1 MIYKSY
7 LIESNIS
14 TIKEKIVLF
23 YGENLG
29 LKNELKIKIKN
40 NNLKNNCEY
49 IRFNQEEI
57 IQDNHKIFNEI
68 SNDSLFKKKK
78 IFFINDVTD
87 KLYDIILN
95 IEDLITDQEIY
106 LFSDI
111 LEKKS
116 KLRSNFEKSKKIAVV
131 ACYEDNEI
139 TIKSIIQS
147 KLKDFAGLT
156 PININLIAESC
167 NLSRSKLYNEL
178 TKIVNYFSNKK
189 IETEKLEKLLN
200 LKVNDDFNKLKD
212 EALMGNKM
220 NTNSLLSDTILE
232 NEKNIYYI
240 NSINQ
245 RLFKIL
251 EIRDFDTKNIQQT
264 IDNLKP
270 PIFWKDKNNFMVQ
283 ALKWNKTKIKKTL
296 DKTYEI
302 EKKIKSNSIINK
314 NILIKKLIVDICE
327 MANS

>member
-7 LIESNIS
+7 LIERNIN

-40 NNLKNNCEY
+40 NNLKNNCEF

-57 IQDNHKIFNEI
+57 IQDNNKILNEI
-68 SNDSLFKKKK
+68 NNDSLFKKKK

-87 KLYDIILN
+87 KLHDIILN

-106 LFSDI
+106 LFSDV

-116 KLRSNFEKSKKIAVV
+116 KLRSNFEKSKKIAVI

-139 TIKSIIQS
+139 TIKNIIQS
-147 KLKDFAGLT
+147 KLKNFSGLS
-156 PININLIAESC
+156 PINVNLIFESC

-178 TKIVNYFSNKK
+178 TKIVNYFSNRK

-251 EIRDFDTKNIQQT
+251 EIRDIDTKNIQQT

-270 PIFWKDKNNFMVQ
+270 PIFWKDKNNFMIQ
-283 ALKWNKTKIKKTL
+283 ALKWNKKKIKKTL

-314 NILIKKLIVDICE
+314 NVLIKKLLVDICE

>member
-57 IQDNHKIFNEI
+57 IQDNNKIFNEI